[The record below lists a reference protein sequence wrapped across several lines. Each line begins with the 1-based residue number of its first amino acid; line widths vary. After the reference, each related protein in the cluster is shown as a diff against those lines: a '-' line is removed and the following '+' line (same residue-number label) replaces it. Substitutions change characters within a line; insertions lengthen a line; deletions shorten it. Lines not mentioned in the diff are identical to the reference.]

1 MDTNTLPPMREWIMR
16 RRLSARFY
24 ALVLA
29 GAGLAMGA
37 DRFPACSLDSLPLEP
52 GRHSQETD

>member
-1 MDTNTLPPMREWIMR
+1 METNLPPMREWIMK

-29 GAGLAMGA
+29 GGA
-37 DRFPACSLDSLPLEP
+37 ASAESLPSCSL
-52 GRHSQETD
+52 ETD